1 MAREK
6 PEMSAARKAAA
17 RVSRPSKYQSTNLV
31 PMFREAAAFRR
42 KMRRAGFTD
51 NGGAIHSA
59 ERILDLLGQRL
70 KYPGLGH
77 RNNLRH
83 YEKAQFS
90 DAAWAA
96 HRRGKKVLIEHVA
109 PLRDFTRKAIEK
121 IEEGATPDQFE
132 AFVRHHYQLVL
143 LTPAE
148 TRHLNGINRS
158 RMIPGRLASA
168 GIKLVP
174 KAGRLK

>member
-1 MAREK
+1 MNEGRK
-6 PEMSAARKAAA
+6 PAVVRA
-17 RVSRPSKYQSTNLV
+17 SRQSKYQSANLI

-42 KMRRAGFTD
+42 KMRKAGFTD

-77 RNNLRH
+77 RNNLRN

-90 DAAWAA
+90 RAARAT
-96 HRRGKKVLIEHVA
+96 HRRGNKVLIEHVA
-109 PLRDFTRKAIEK
+109 PLRDFTCKVIEK
-121 IEEGATPDQFE
+121 IEEGMTDGQLE
-132 AFVRHHYQLVL
+132 RFVRRHYQLVL

-158 RMIPGRLASA
+158 RMVPGRLASA